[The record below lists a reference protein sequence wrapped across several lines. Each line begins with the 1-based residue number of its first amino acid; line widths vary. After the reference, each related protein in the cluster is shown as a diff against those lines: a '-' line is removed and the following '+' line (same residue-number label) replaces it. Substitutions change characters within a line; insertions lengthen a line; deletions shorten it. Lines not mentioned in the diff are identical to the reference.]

1 MTTKEFLYK
10 LNYDLCLDYTESRK
24 IQNGIAIWGM
34 GEADLITVI
43 DTGSE
48 ETKVTLN
55 LKTLAALEADTSPL
69 MVENLM
75 LLIREYVNTPLDK
88 REE

>member
-1 MTTKEFLYK
+1 MTTKEFLYR
-10 LNYDLCLDYTESRK
+10 LNYDLCLDYTESRQT
-24 IQNGIAIWGM
+24 QNGIAIWGM

-48 ETKVTLN
+48 ETNITFNLETLS
-55 LKTLAALEADTSPL
+55 ALEADTSPTL
-69 MVENLM
+69 VENLM

>member
-43 DTGSE
+43 DTESE
-48 ETKVTLN
+48 ETNVTLN
-55 LKTLAALEADTSPL
+55 LETLSILEADTSPAL
-69 MVENLM
+69 VANLM
-75 LLIREYVNTPLDK
+75 RLIQEYVNTPLDK

>member
-1 MTTKEFLYK
+1 MTTKEFLYR
-10 LNYDLCLDYTESRK
+10 LNYDLCLDYTESRRT
-24 IQNGIAIWGM
+24 QNGVAIWGM

-43 DTGSE
+43 DTESE
-48 ETKVTLN
+48 ETNVTFN
-55 LKTLAALEADTSPL
+55 LETLAALEADTSPAL
-69 MVENLM
+69 VANLM

>member
-10 LNYDLCLDYTESRK
+10 LNYDLCLDYTESRRT
-24 IQNGIAIWGM
+24 QNGIAIWGM

-43 DTGSE
+43 DTESE
-48 ETKVTLN
+48 ETNVTFN
-55 LKTLAALEADTSPL
+55 LETLAALEADTSPS
-69 MVENLM
+69 MVANLM

>member
-43 DTGSE
+43 DTESE
-48 ETKVTLN
+48 ETNVTFN
-55 LKTLAALEADTSPL
+55 LKTLAALEADTSPS
-69 MVENLM
+69 MVANLM
-75 LLIREYVNTPLDK
+75 LLIREYVKTPLDE

>member
-48 ETKVTLN
+48 ETNVTFN

>member
-10 LNYDLCLDYTESRK
+10 LNYDLCLDYTESRRT
-24 IQNGIAIWGM
+24 QNGIAIWGM

-43 DTGSE
+43 DTESE
-48 ETKVTLN
+48 ETNVTFN
-55 LKTLAALEADTSPL
+55 LETLAALEADTSAAL
-69 MVENLM
+69 VANLM
-75 LLIREYVNTPLDK
+75 LLIREYVNTPLDE

>member
-1 MTTKEFLYK
+1 MTTKEFLYR
-10 LNYDLCLDYTESRK
+10 LSYDLCLDYTESRRT
-24 IQNGIAIWGM
+24 QNGIAIWGM

-43 DTGSE
+43 DTESE
-48 ETKVTLN
+48 ETNITFNLETLS
-55 LKTLAALEADTSPL
+55 ALEADTSL
-69 MVENLM
+69 TLVEDLM

>member
-10 LNYDLCLDYTESRK
+10 LNYDLCLDYTESRRT
-24 IQNGIAIWGM
+24 QNGIAIWGM

-43 DTGSE
+43 DTESE
-48 ETKVTLN
+48 ETNVTFN
-55 LKTLAALEADTSPL
+55 LETLAALEADTSPS

>member
-48 ETKVTLN
+48 ETNVTLN

>member
-1 MTTKEFLYK
+1 MKTNEFLHK
-10 LNYDLCLDYTESRK
+10 LDFELCLDHTESRK

-48 ETKVTLN
+48 EKNVTFN
-55 LKTLAALEADTSPL
+55 LETLAALEADTSPSL
-69 MVENLM
+69 VANLM
-75 LLIREYVNTPLDK
+75 LLIREYVNTPLDQ

>member
-1 MTTKEFLYK
+1 MTTKEFLYR
-10 LNYDLCLDYTESRK
+10 LNYDLCLDYTESRR

-43 DTGSE
+43 DTESE
-48 ETKVTLN
+48 ETNVSFNLETL
-55 LKTLAALEADTSPL
+55 TVLEADTSPAL
-69 MVENLM
+69 VANLM
-75 LLIREYVNTPLDK
+75 RLIQEYVNTPLDK

>member
-10 LNYDLCLDYTESRK
+10 LNYDLCLDYTESRRT
-24 IQNGIAIWGM
+24 QNGIAIWGM

-43 DTGSE
+43 DTESE
-48 ETKVTLN
+48 ETNVTFN
-55 LKTLAALEADTSPL
+55 LETLAALEADTSPAL
-69 MVENLM
+69 VANLM
-75 LLIREYVNTPLDK
+75 LLIREYVRTPLDE

>member
-1 MTTKEFLYK
+1 
-10 LNYDLCLDYTESRK
+10 
-24 IQNGIAIWGM
+24 M

-48 ETKVTLN
+48 ETNITFNLETLS
-55 LKTLAALEADTSPL
+55 TLEADTSPTL
-69 MVENLM
+69 VENLM

>member
-10 LNYDLCLDYTESRK
+10 LNYDLCLDYTESRRT
-24 IQNGIAIWGM
+24 QNGIAIWGM

-48 ETKVTLN
+48 ETNITFNLETLS
-55 LKTLAALEADTSPL
+55 ALEADTSPTL
-69 MVENLM
+69 VENLM

>member
-10 LNYDLCLDYTESRK
+10 LNYDLCLDYTESRRT
-24 IQNGIAIWGM
+24 QNGIAIWGM

-48 ETKVTLN
+48 ETNITFN
-55 LKTLAALEADTSPL
+55 LEALSTLEADTSPTL
-69 MVENLM
+69 VENLM

>member
-10 LNYDLCLDYTESRK
+10 LNYDLCLDYTESRRT
-24 IQNGIAIWGM
+24 QNGIAVWGM

-48 ETKVTLN
+48 ETNITFNLETLF
-55 LKTLAALEADTSPL
+55 ALEADTSPTL
-69 MVENLM
+69 VENLM

>member
-48 ETKVTLN
+48 ETNVTLN
-55 LKTLAALEADTSPL
+55 LETLSILEADTSPAL
-69 MVENLM
+69 VANLM
-75 LLIREYVNTPLDK
+75 RLIQEYVNTPLDK

>member
-1 MTTKEFLYK
+1 MTTKEFLYR
-10 LNYDLCLDYTESRK
+10 LNYDLCLDYTESRR

-43 DTGSE
+43 DTESE
-48 ETKVTLN
+48 EINVSFNLETL
-55 LKTLAALEADTSPL
+55 TVLEADTSPAL
-69 MVENLM
+69 VANLM
-75 LLIREYVNTPLDK
+75 RLIQEYVNTPLDK